1 MSCENILLRPIFLT
15 LVGHSYAQKQAH
27 PSTAKKG
34 NMDPE
39 AVFPLDFITDG
50 EDKVAYD

>member
-1 MSCENILLRPIFLT
+1 MIGKYLAQTYIFDLRW
-15 LVGHSYAQKQAH
+15 HSYAQKQAH

-39 AVFPLDFITDG
+39 AVFPLDTTDG
-50 EDKVAYD
+50 EKIVTYD

>member
-1 MSCENILLRPIFLT
+1 MIRENILLRPIFLT
-15 LVGHSYAQKQAH
+15 LGGHSYAQKQAH

-39 AVFPLDFITDG
+39 AVFPLDHNRRGKIVT
-50 EDKVAYD
+50 YD

>member
-1 MSCENILLRPIFLT
+1 MIRKYLAQTYIFAPR
-15 LVGHSYAQKQAH
+15 GHSYAQKQAH

-39 AVFPLDFITDG
+39 AVFPLDSQQTG
-50 EDKVAYD
+50 KNSQL